1 MSTRTT
7 DGVCTARRPARTA
20 IATAAALLATAAFAA
35 VPAQAELTGFGPIMP
50 IGFPS
55 YYEDANGL
63 QLGLCIGDPGCP
75 SSPSVLEPVAPND
88 EAFWFMAGAE
98 VGDFN
103 SATAP
108 AVRVDFAVE
117 AAYIG

>member
-1 MSTRTT
+1 M
-7 DGVCTARRPARTA
+7 VCNARRPARTA

-88 EAFWFMAGAE
+88 EAFWFMGRRGGRRFQLRHGACGAGRLRGRSD
-98 VGDFN
+98 VH
-103 SATAP
+103 
-108 AVRVDFAVE
+108 R
-117 AAYIG
+117 